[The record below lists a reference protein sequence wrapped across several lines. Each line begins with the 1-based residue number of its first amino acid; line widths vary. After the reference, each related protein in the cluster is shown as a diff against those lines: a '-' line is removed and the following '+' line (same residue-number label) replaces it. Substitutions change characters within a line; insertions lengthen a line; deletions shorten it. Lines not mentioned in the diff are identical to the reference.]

1 MKFCEEMKNID
12 IRTVDK
18 STLTDLKD
26 IKINTNKPI
35 CDRLMDFIKQVNNPY
50 CIIVDGIAV
59 KMSFSD
65 TSETMNDRI
74 KTYFMNKAEWMRNEL

>member
-35 CDRLMDFIKQVNNPY
+35 CDRLLDFIKQVNNPY

-74 KTYFMNKAEWMRNEL
+74 KTYFMNKAE

>member
-1 MKFCEEMKNID
+1 MNLCEEMKNVD

-18 STLTDLKD
+18 STLTDIKD

-35 CDRLMDFIKQVNNPY
+35 RDRILDFIKQANNPY
-50 CIIVDGIAV
+50 CIMVDGIAV

-65 TSETMNDRI
+65 SNETMNDRI
-74 KTYFMNKAEWMRNEL
+74 KTYFMNKAE